1 MKDDALSGEPERNM
15 TWHFDVR
22 LELDLKLLM
31 ELPVEGRLL
40 IRDIVR

>member
-1 MKDDALSGEPERNM
+1 M